1 MDAMIQFSDV
11 GFQYDEG
18 LWALKNISFQ
28 AGKSELVGVL
38 GPNGSGK
45 TTLLKLGNG
54 LLRPRQGEVL
64 LEGKSID
71 SYTRIQIARKVAM
84 VSQQTHFYFTF
95 SVLEVVLMGRFPYL
109 KRFEFEGERDVEIA
123 RRALETTHSIE
134 FASRPIDELSGGE
147 RQRVLIARALAQE
160 PSVMLLDE
168 PTAFLDLKFKKEIF
182 ELISSLVRANAIAAV
197 VVSHDIELAAKYCDR
212 IIMLKE
218 GEIVFVG
225 KPHEVLT
232 CESVEY
238 VYECSVVVDENPV
251 TGAPRVSVV

>member
-1 MDAMIQFSDV
+1 MDASIRFNNV

-28 AGKSELVGVL
+28 AAKSELVGVL

-54 LLRPRQGEVL
+54 LLRPKQGEVL
-64 LEGKSID
+64 LKGKSID
-71 SYTRIQIARKVAM
+71 SYSRIQIAREVAI
-84 VSQQTHFYFTF
+84 VPQQTHFHFTF

-109 KRFEFEGERDVEIA
+109 KRFAFEGEQDVEIA
-123 RRALETTHSIE
+123 RGALETTHSIE

-168 PTAFLDLKFKKEIF
+168 PTAFLDLKYKKEIF
-182 ELISSLVRANAIAAV
+182 ELVKSLVRAKGIAAL

-218 GEIVFVG
+218 GEIVFMG

-232 CESVEY
+232 SENIKY
-238 VYECSVVVDENPV
+238 VYECSVVVDQNPV